1 MDSKGSGMI
10 SMHAL
15 RRFLAVALLA
25 ISGSTALAAGRF
37 DPPVDGLPDY
47 ATRFD
52 AAREPEA
59 DLQRALAAATQ
70 KNQRVLLMVGGDW
83 CVWCFLL
90 DRHFDRDRE
99 AAKRFYGG
107 FEVMRVYYNDDNR
120 NQAFLSKFPDFTL
133 FPHFF
138 VVEPDGR
145 VAGSVVADVMIRDAR
160 YDNALIDRFIQS
172 WQPAPPR

>member
-1 MDSKGSGMI
+1 MVSKQ
-10 SMHAL
+10 AL
-15 RRFLAVALLA
+15 FRFLAAAVLGLA
-25 ISGSTALAAGRF
+25 GAGAFAAGRF
-37 DPPVDGLPDY
+37 EPPVPGLPDY

-52 AAREPEA
+52 SSRDPEA
-59 DLQRALAAATQ
+59 DLQHALAAAAAR
-70 KNQRVLLMVGGDW
+70 NHRVLLIVGGDW

-99 AAKRFYGG
+99 VAKRFYGG

-138 VVEPDGR
+138 VVEADGR

-160 YDNALIDRFIQS
+160 YDNELIDRFITS
-172 WQPAPPR
+172 WQPPPAH